1 MRSAVRCR
9 RSDSEKGWSTTV
21 ALRYNMRD
29 NLTGF
34 AEALNVR
41 SRRGVRADQG
51 LDPFQPQTVF
61 QLGLRFRI

>member
-1 MRSAVRCR
+1 MSPQE
-9 RSDSEKGWSTTV
+9 SEHGWSTTV
-21 ALRYNMRD
+21 ALRYSLRD

-34 AEALNVR
+34 AEAFNVR
-41 SRRGVRADQG
+41 SHRGVRTNLG